1 MALRGCALR
10 CNSTAA
16 NASCAVKGYLMHHEE
31 LLGTIDH
38 DVCREEDWLLTTC
51 VCSHT
56 AGGRSLREF
65 GGTHIHTS

>member
-1 MALRGCALR
+1 
-10 CNSTAA
+10 
-16 NASCAVKGYLMHHEE
+16 MHHEE